1 MIALSRIDQSS
12 PGVTDNGL
20 LNDSEEIMPAENV
33 GGSFEHLTWTQFTE
47 RVKEAEKIAAHVD
60 FFRREGR

>member
-1 MIALSRIDQSS
+1 MIAYRELIKVYT
-12 PGVTDNGL
+12 GVTDNAL
-20 LNDSEEIMPAENV
+20 LNDIEEIMRLKV

-47 RVKEAEKIAAHVD
+47 RVKEAEKIAARVD